1 MVEKKLIGR
10 ILTKCWVNCLMYS
23 PAAGQ
28 KPDIMFFD
36 FLTSC
41 QMSHVQLKQIN
52 TNMKSGNSFLQEQ
65 GPKNTNIVW
74 LNIFCKCF
82 CQGNKEYFS
91 KFWRKVFL
99 IDDIIFLEICPV
111 TQIHMYIM
119 IYHKTQ
125 EYWLILCLSEAYLG
139 P

>member
-1 MVEKKLIGR
+1 
-10 ILTKCWVNCLMYS
+10 
-23 PAAGQ
+23 
-28 KPDIMFFD
+28 
-36 FLTSC
+36 
-41 QMSHVQLKQIN
+41 
-52 TNMKSGNSFLQEQ
+52 MKSGNSFLQEQ

-125 EYWLILCLSEAYLG
+125 EY
-139 P
+139 